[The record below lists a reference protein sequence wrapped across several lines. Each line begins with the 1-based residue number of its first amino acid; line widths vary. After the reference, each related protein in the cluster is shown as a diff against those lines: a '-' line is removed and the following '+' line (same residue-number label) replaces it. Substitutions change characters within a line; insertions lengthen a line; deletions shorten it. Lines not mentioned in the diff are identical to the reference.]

1 MSDGSREASEKLFK
15 AFVKGFSKQD
25 VALVAPTL
33 ADDFVWS
40 QPTGEDFVGKKAAL
54 QAMTDRWSAPGKG
67 PVFGNGGFEVI
78 GDTIVQTYEVTTSA
92 PDGSQKTVR
101 GMDIYKVR
109 DGLLT
114 RKDAYWKQL
123 G

>member
-1 MSDGSREASEKLFK
+1 MSETKEATTKLFK

-33 ADDFVWS
+33 ADDFIWS
-40 QPTGEDFVGKKAAL
+40 QPAGEEFVGKAAAL
-54 QAMTDRWSAPGKG
+54 QAMADRWAAPGGG

-78 GDTIVQTYEVTTSA
+78 GDTIVQTYEVTADT
-92 PDGSQKTVR
+92 PGGKKTVR

>member
-1 MSDGSREASEKLFK
+1 MSDGKEATEKLFK
-15 AFVKGFSKQD
+15 DFVKGFSKKD
-25 VALVAPTL
+25 PTMVAPTL

-40 QPTGEDFVGKKAAL
+40 QPTGEEFAGKAAAL
-54 QAMTDRWSAPGKG
+54 AAMEERWSAAGGG

-78 GDTIVQTYEVTTSA
+78 GDTIVQTYDVTA
-92 PDGSQKTVR
+92 AGPDGTRKTVR

-114 RKDAYWKQL
+114 RKDAFWKQL

>member
-1 MSDGSREASEKLFK
+1 MA
-15 AFVKGFSKQD
+15 
-25 VALVAPTL
+25 
-33 ADDFVWS
+33 
-40 QPTGEDFVGKKAAL
+40 
-54 QAMTDRWSAPGKG
+54 DRWSAPGGG

-78 GDTIVQTYEVTTSA
+78 GDTVIQTYEVTADA
-92 PDGSQKTVR
+92 PDGSRRTVR

-114 RKDAYWKQL
+114 RKDAFWKQP

>member
-1 MSDGSREASEKLFK
+1 MSESKEATEKLFK
-15 AFVKGFSKQD
+15 AFVKGFSKKD
-25 VALVAPTL
+25 TALVAPTL

-40 QPTGEDFVGKKAAL
+40 QPTGEDFVGKDAAL
-54 QAMTDRWSAPGKG
+54 QAMADRWAVPGGG

-78 GDTIVQTYEVTTSA
+78 GDTIVQTYEVTA
-92 PDGSQKTVR
+92 EVAGGGEKTVR
-101 GMDIYKVR
+101 GMDVYKVR

-123 G
+123 V

>member
-1 MSDGSREASEKLFK
+1 MSERKEATETLFK
-15 AFVKGFSKQD
+15 AFVKGFATHD
-25 VALVAPTL
+25 TALVAPTL

-40 QPTGEDFVGKKAAL
+40 QPTGETFVGKEAAL
-54 QAMTDRWSAPGKG
+54 QAMADRWSAPGGG

-78 GDTIVQTYEVTTSA
+78 GDTVIQTYEVTTDA
-92 PDGSQKTVR
+92 PDGGKRTVR

-114 RKDAYWKQL
+114 RKDAFWKQL

>member
-1 MSDGSREASEKLFK
+1 MNQSKEATEKLFK

-25 VALVAPTL
+25 TALVAPTL

-54 QAMTDRWSAPGKG
+54 QAMTDRWSASGGG

-78 GDTIVQTYEVTTSA
+78 GDTIVQTYEVTA
-92 PDGSQKTVR
+92 DVPGKGKKTVR

-114 RKDAYWKQL
+114 SKDAYWKQL

>member
-1 MSDGSREASEKLFK
+1 MSENKEAVEQLFK
-15 AFVKGFSKQD
+15 AFVKGFSKRD

-40 QPTGEDFVGKKAAL
+40 QPTGEDFNGKEAAL
-54 QAMTDRWSAPGKG
+54 QAMADRWSAAGGG

-78 GDTIVQTYEVTTSA
+78 GDTIVQTYEVTADA
-92 PDGSQKTVR
+92 PGGGKKTVR

-109 DGLLT
+109 GGLLT

-123 G
+123 T

>member
-1 MSDGSREASEKLFK
+1 MSDSKEATEKLFK
-15 AFVKGFSKQD
+15 AFVKGFSKKD
-25 VALVAPTL
+25 TGLVAPTL

-40 QPTGEDFVGKKAAL
+40 QPTGEDFVGKEAAL
-54 QAMTDRWSAPGKG
+54 KAMDDRWSAAGGG

-78 GDTIVQTYEVTTSA
+78 GDTIVQTYEVTSDA
-92 PDGSQKTVR
+92 PDGTKKTVR
-101 GMDIYKVR
+101 GLDVYKVR
-109 DGLLT
+109 GGLLP

>member
-1 MSDGSREASEKLFK
+1 MSESKEATEKLFK

-33 ADDFVWS
+33 ANDFVWS
-40 QPTGEDFVGKKAAL
+40 QPTGEDFEGKEAAL
-54 QAMTDRWSAPGKG
+54 QAMADRWSAPGGG

-78 GDTIVQTYEVTTSA
+78 GDTIVQTYEVTADA
-92 PDGSQKTVR
+92 PGGGKKTVR
-101 GMDIYKVR
+101 GMDIYKVLG
-109 DGLLT
+109 GLLT
-114 RKDAYWKQL
+114 RKNAYWKQL

>member
-1 MSDGSREASEKLFK
+1 MSDSKEATEKLFK
-15 AFVKGFSKQD
+15 AFVKGFSGKNVEA
-25 VALVAPTL
+25 VALTL

-40 QPTGEDFVGKKAAL
+40 QPTGEDFIGKDAAL
-54 QAMTDRWSAPGKG
+54 QAMADRWSAPGGG

-78 GDTIVQTYEVTTSA
+78 GDTIVQTYEVTADA
-92 PDGSQKTVR
+92 PGGGKKTVR
-101 GMDIYKVR
+101 GMDVYKVR

>member
-1 MSDGSREASEKLFK
+1 MSDNKEAIEKLFK

-25 VALVAPTL
+25 TSLVAPTL

-40 QPTGEDFVGKKAAL
+40 QPAGEDFVGKAAAL
-54 QAMTDRWSAPGKG
+54 KAMDDRWSAPGGG

-78 GDTIVQTYEVTTSA
+78 GDTIVQTYEVTADA
-92 PDGSQKTVR
+92 PGGGKKTVR
-101 GMDIYKVR
+101 GLDLYQVR
-109 DGLLT
+109 EGLLT
-114 RKDAYWKQL
+114 RKDAFWKQL

>member
-1 MSDGSREASEKLFK
+1 MSKRKEAIETLFK
-15 AFVKGFSKQD
+15 AFAKGFAKKD
-25 VALVAPTL
+25 TALVAPTL

-40 QPTGEDFVGKKAAL
+40 QPTGEDFVGKEAAL
-54 QAMTDRWSAPGKG
+54 QAMAERWSAPGGG
-67 PVFGNGGFEVI
+67 PVFGNGGFEVV
-78 GDTIVQTYEVTTSA
+78 GDTVIQTYEVTTAA
-92 PDGSQKTVR
+92 PDGGERTVR

-114 RKDAYWKQL
+114 RKDAFWKQL

>member
-1 MSDGSREASEKLFK
+1 MSERKKATETLFR
-15 AFVKGFSKQD
+15 AFAKGFAKKD
-25 VALVAPTL
+25 TALVAPTL

-40 QPTGEDFVGKKAAL
+40 QPTGEDFVGKQAAL
-54 QAMTDRWSAPGKG
+54 QAMAERWSAPGGG
-67 PVFGNGGFEVI
+67 PVFRNGGFEVI
-78 GDTIVQTYEVTTSA
+78 GDTVIQTYEVTADA
-92 PDGSQKTVR
+92 PDGGEKTLR

-114 RKDAYWKQL
+114 RKDAFWKQL

>member
-1 MSDGSREASEKLFK
+1 MSKSKEATEKLFK
-15 AFVKGFSKQD
+15 AFVKGFSKKD
-25 VALVAPTL
+25 TSLVAPTL

-40 QPTGEDFVGKKAAL
+40 QPTGEDFVGKEAAL
-54 QAMTDRWSAPGKG
+54 KAMDDRWSAAGGG

-78 GDTIVQTYEVTTSA
+78 GDTIVQTYEVTSDA
-92 PDGSQKTVR
+92 PGGGKKTVR
-101 GMDIYKVR
+101 GLDVYKVR